1 LNSRLNFAL
10 QGLRAAM
17 ALLLLIC
24 ALWAQHADPPAPHP
38 GLSFD
43 PLLARLSSSSAST
56 EDAWTFHKRVDE
68 VTLFFTV
75 TDRRRFVQD
84 LGLHNIRVYDNHQP
98 VTRISAFQQQLEL
111 PLHIGLVVDTSGSV
125 NPRFRFE
132 QECAIQFLRQ
142 VVRKGVDSAFIMGFS
157 NHMRFAQDYSDDTER
172 LAQGVMELH
181 NDGGG
186 TAIFDAIRTASLK
199 LAASPAD
206 EQPAGRILI
215 VLSDGEDNASQFTFQ
230 QALDLAAAEEV
241 TIYTIDTSVE
251 STEFL
256 LSYGSVAGHVVL
268 KHLAEQSG
276 GRFFSQMNAT
286 GVARAFASIE
296 EEIRNRF
303 VLSYHPENLVEDGRF
318 RQIQIVAEKSGRRYH
333 VHTRK
338 GYYAR
343 RRRL

>member
-1 LNSRLNFAL
+1 
-10 QGLRAAM
+10 
-17 ALLLLIC
+17 
-24 ALWAQHADPPAPHP
+24 
-38 GLSFD
+38 
-43 PLLARLSSSSAST
+43 
-56 EDAWTFHKRVDE
+56 V
-68 VTLFFTV
+68 
-75 TDRRRFVQD
+75 
-84 LGLHNIRVYDNHQP
+84 
-98 VTRISAFQQQLEL
+98 
-111 PLHIGLVVDTSGSV
+111 
-125 NPRFRFE
+125 
-132 QECAIQFLRQ
+132 
-142 VVRKGVDSAFIMGFS
+142 
-157 NHMRFAQDYSDDTER
+157 RFAQDYSDDTER

-186 TAIFDAIRTASLK
+186 TAIFDAIRTDSLK

-268 KHLAEQSG
+268 KHLAEQAG
-276 GRFFSQMNAT
+276 GRFFSQMNAR
-286 GVARAFASIE
+286 GVARAFATIE

-303 VLSYHPENLVEDGRF
+303 MVSYHPENLLEDGRF
-318 RQIQIVAEKSGRRYH
+318 RQVQIIAEKSGRHYQ
-333 VHTRK
+333 VHARK

-343 RRRL
+343 GRPTAGGHARDETVPPYSFRAGDYY